1 MFTFQIALVFI
12 IIAVVLYLFVKE
24 IFPIDVTAL
33 LVMVTLMLLRLV
45 DTHEGVSGF
54 SNEAVL
60 TILAMF
66 ILSAGIEKTGLIHS
80 LSIRIF
86 GLTGSNEFLQ
96 LLFIMIFV
104 APISS
109 IMNNAPIVAIMI
121 PFVLNLTKM
130 SKTRPSKL
138 LIPLSYVSMSAGKL
152 TLIGTSTNLLAASI
166 LPRMGMEPFGMFS
179 FWKIGLAVMSITI
192 VYFLT
197 IGYWILPK
205 KGAAK
210 DTDIYKHLKFVSEI
224 IILENSKLIGKKI
237 KDTIIRKKYKLK
249 ILNLHRGEKI
259 WDENFSNRVL
269 QANDIITI
277 ESARDTLFNL
287 EAEAGVKIV
296 IEEMK
301 KQKSESETLNM
312 IVPQG
317 SQYIGKKII
326 DLDLKKKAAIIA
338 VRHGARKITKRLE
351 KIKIHIGD
359 LLLLKTS
366 KNNGERLRKDP
377 NLILID
383 ELEVN
388 YRKDKRFLALAII
401 AGVILFAA
409 FGIFPIMLTA
419 LVGVIL
425 MFFSGIITPQE
436 AYSSIRWEIIF
447 LLAGLIPLGIALEK
461 SGGAA
466 LIAEQLSKL
475 LTTLPT
481 EWVSPITVMI
491 GFYIF
496 TTLLTEILSN
506 NASVILLVP
515 IAINLAKEIG
525 IDPYLMVLVV
535 MFAAST
541 SYLSPVG
548 YKTNTMV
555 YGTGVYK
562 FKDFFRVGILLNIIL
577 AFVAPYLIMF
587 LWTGV

>member
-1 MFTFQIALVFI
+1 MINYTIILVFLI
-12 IIAVVLYLFVKE
+12 IIGVLYLFIKE
-24 IFPIDVTAL
+24 IFPVDVTAI
-33 LVMVTLMLLRLV
+33 LVMVTLMVLGLV
-45 DTHEGVSGF
+45 NTHEGVSGF
-54 SNEAVL
+54 SNEAVI

-86 GLTGSNEFLQ
+86 GLTGSNEILQ
-96 LLFIMIFV
+96 LLFIMLFV

-138 LIPLSYVSMSAGKL
+138 LIPLSYVSMAAGKL

-166 LPRMGMEPFGMFS
+166 IARLGMEPFGMFS
-179 FWKIGLAVMSITI
+179 FWKIGLAVMTISI

-210 DTDIYKHLKFVSEI
+210 GEDVYKDLKFTSEL
-224 IILENSKLIGKKI
+224 IILEKSKLVGKKI
-237 KDTIIRKKYKLK
+237 KDTILRKKYKLK
-249 ILNLHRGEKI
+249 ILNLHRDKKI
-259 WDENFSNRVL
+259 WKENFSNRVL
-269 QANDIITI
+269 QPGDILTI
-277 ESARDTLFNL
+277 ESVRDTLFNL

-296 IEEMK
+296 IEEMGK
-301 KQKSESETLNM
+301 ANGESETLNM

-317 SQYIGKKII
+317 SYYIGKKIE
-326 DLDLKKKAAIIA
+326 DLGLKKNAVVMAI
-338 VRHGARKITKRLE
+338 RKGTKKITKRLD
-351 KIKIHIGD
+351 KIKLHLGD
-359 LLLLKTS
+359 LLLLKTPKEKS
-366 KNNGERLRKDP
+366 EKVRNDR

-388 YRKDKRFLALAII
+388 YRKHKRLIAIAI
-401 AGVILFAA
+401 LAGVVLLAA
-409 FGIFPIMLTA
+409 FGIYPIMLTA
-419 LVGVIL
+419 LVGVVLMIL
-425 MFFSGIITPQE
+425 TGVITTKE
-436 AYSSIRWEIIF
+436 AYSSVRWEIIF

-461 SGGAA
+461 SGAA
-466 LIAEQLSKL
+466 AFIAGLLSKIAVNFPPL
-475 LTTLPT
+475 
-481 EWVSPITVMI
+481 WVMI

-515 IAINLAKEIG
+515 IGIDLARQIG
-525 IDPYLMVLVV
+525 IDPYLMVLVI
-535 MFAAST
+535 MFSAST
-541 SYLSPVG
+541 SYLTPVG

-562 FKDFFRVGILLNIIL
+562 FSDFFRVGVILNIIL
-577 AFVAPYLIMF
+577 AFVAPHLIWF
-587 LWTGV
+587 LWGGV

>member
-1 MFTFQIALVFI
+1 MMINYTIILVFLI
-12 IIAVVLYLFVKE
+12 IIGVLYLFIKE
-24 IFPIDVTAL
+24 IFPVDVTAI
-33 LVMVTLMLLRLV
+33 LVMVTLMVLGLV
-45 DTHEGVSGF
+45 NTHEGVSGF
-54 SNEAVL
+54 SNEAVI

-86 GLTGSNEFLQ
+86 GLTGSNEILQ
-96 LLFIMIFV
+96 LLFIMLFV

-138 LIPLSYVSMSAGKL
+138 LIPLSYVSMAAGKL

-166 LPRMGMEPFGMFS
+166 IARLGMEPFGMFS
-179 FWKIGLAVMSITI
+179 FWKIGLAVMTISI

-210 DTDIYKHLKFVSEI
+210 GEDVYKDLKFTSEL
-224 IILENSKLIGKKI
+224 IILEKSKLVGKKI
-237 KDTIIRKKYKLK
+237 KDTILRKKYKLK
-249 ILNLHRGEKI
+249 ILNLHRDKKI
-259 WDENFSNRVL
+259 WKENFSNRVL
-269 QANDIITI
+269 QPGDILTI
-277 ESARDTLFNL
+277 ESVRDTLFNL

-296 IEEMK
+296 IEEMGK
-301 KQKSESETLNM
+301 ANGESETLNM

-317 SQYIGKKII
+317 SYYIGKKIE
-326 DLDLKKKAAIIA
+326 DLGLKKNAVVMAI
-338 VRHGARKITKRLE
+338 RKGTKKITKRLD
-351 KIKIHIGD
+351 KIKLHLGD
-359 LLLLKTS
+359 LLLLKTPKEKS
-366 KNNGERLRKDP
+366 EKVRNDR

-388 YRKDKRFLALAII
+388 YRKHKRLIAIAI
-401 AGVILFAA
+401 LAGVVLLAA
-409 FGIFPIMLTA
+409 FGIYPIMLTA
-419 LVGVIL
+419 LVGVVLMIL
-425 MFFSGIITPQE
+425 TGVITTKE
-436 AYSSIRWEIIF
+436 AYSSVRWEIIF

-461 SGGAA
+461 SGAA
-466 LIAEQLSKL
+466 AFIAGLLSKIAVNFPPL
-475 LTTLPT
+475 
-481 EWVSPITVMI
+481 WVMI

-515 IAINLAKEIG
+515 IGIDLARQIG
-525 IDPYLMVLVV
+525 IDPYLMVLVI
-535 MFAAST
+535 MFSAST
-541 SYLSPVG
+541 SYLTPVG

-562 FKDFFRVGILLNIIL
+562 FSDFFRVGVILNIIL
-577 AFVAPYLIMF
+577 AFVAPHLIWF
-587 LWTGV
+587 LWGGV